1 MLVPARDGALL
12 SARDGA
18 LLSAREEGH
27 VNDQSTETCRGRWCC
42 NPLVGLNETPG
53 CSQTTTH
60 DSAVMM
66 LGSVARLFNFKESSR
81 PESTQI
87 KTCFPYPF
95 YV

>member
-66 LGSVARLFNFKESSR
+66 LGSSQDFENSGEKI
-81 PESTQI
+81 PKKIT
-87 KTCFPYPF
+87 
-95 YV
+95 